1 MKLVGKYIDKRNGSG
16 YVTLRP
22 EDNEDIWH
30 LYNLI
35 QQDNLVKAPAVR
47 RVQNVSATGSTESH
61 RVKLNLKIQV
71 SKVEYSSSGG
81 AQSSSSDQ
89 ANQGSS
95 STPSMQSTAV
105 LHISGKVVSENQY
118 VRLGAF
124 HTLDIEVNRD
134 IRVEKS
140 EGWDSIALARVE
152 ESCIPG
158 RGAEVGAVVCGE
170 GSAAF
175 CLLSQHLTLVTHR
188 ISTSIPRKASAPGSS
203 QYEKAMTK
211 FYSMV
216 YDAFVRHIPFGNPS
230 LRAIVF
236 ASPGWVRESVYTWMT
251 NEASRRG
258 DKLLARSL
266 REKTV
271 KVHVSSPHVH
281 SLIEVL
287 KSPEIVAQLKETK
300 FAREGIVLDKFFKML
315 ASDEMRAWYGPD
327 HVCLAADRGAIGTL
341 LISDE
346 LFRSSD
352 PKTRKKFV
360 SLVENVQHKGGEV
373 QIFSSMHESG
383 QQLNQLTGIAAIL
396 TFPLD
401 VEVVEAEER
410 EAAEE
415 AEKNKEE
422 GGEVKL
428 R

>member
-1 MKLVGKYIDKRNGSG
+1 MKLVGKYIDRRNGSG
-16 YVTLRP
+16 HVTLRP
-22 EDNEDIWH
+22 EDDEDIWH

-35 QQDNLVKAPAVR
+35 QQDDLVKAPAIR

-71 SKVEYSSSGG
+71 SRVEYSSSGG
-81 AQSSSSDQ
+81 GQPSSSEKTS
-89 ANQGSS
+89 QGSS
-95 STPSMQSTAV
+95 STPNVQSTAT

-124 HTLDIEVNRD
+124 HTLDIEINRD

-140 EGWDSIALARVE
+140 EGWDSIALSRVE
-152 ESCIPG
+152 ESCVPG
-158 RGAEVGAVVCGE
+158 RGAEVGAVVYGE

-188 ISTSIPRKASAPGSS
+188 ISTPIPRKASASGSS

-216 YDAFVRHIPFGNPS
+216 YDAFLRHIPFGNPS

-266 REKTV
+266 REKTL

-281 SLIEVL
+281 SLMEVL

-327 HVCLAADRGAIGTL
+327 HVCLAADRGAVGTL

-360 SLVENVQHKGGEV
+360 SLVEGVQRKGGEV
-373 QIFSSMHESG
+373 VIFSSMHESG

-415 AEKNKEE
+415 AEKNKQEE
-422 GGEVKL
+422 SEGKVG
-428 R
+428 